1 MPFAFIYFISG
12 FEFFEILKDFG
23 LADFGGTSRE
33 SLRGPAFGWLPL
45 LVPVLLLFLRRA
57 LGYRQSQADMRELD
71 IKDGDQ
77 ELDET

>member
-33 SLRGPAFGWLPL
+33 SLCGPAFGWLSL
-45 LVPVLLLFLRRA
+45 LVSALLLFLRPA
-57 LGYRQSQADMRELD
+57 LGYRQRQVDMRELD
-71 IKDGDQ
+71 IKNGDQ
-77 ELDET
+77 ELDAT